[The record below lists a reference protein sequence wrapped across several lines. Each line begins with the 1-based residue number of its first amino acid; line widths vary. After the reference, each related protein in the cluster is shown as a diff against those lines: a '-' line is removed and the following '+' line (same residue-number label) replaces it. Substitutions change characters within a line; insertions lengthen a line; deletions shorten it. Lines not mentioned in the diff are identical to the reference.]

1 MKRELAGLLAGVSL
15 LLCACTPTGENTSL
29 AKEQSTRYG
38 QINTDGSAV
47 VISSDNTVRTISADA
62 QTVLHTQDG
71 KYVSVLEKDGV
82 LTVYEGEE
90 KKYEDISVDSIRSMT
105 EDALL
110 FSKGDS
116 FRPSSVAS
124 ATEAPAPAEKENEE
138 TKQDYM
144 VYRYTFSDGQVF
156 SVKNPNGIRSSD
168 KGSAL
173 LYYRVSDAEKSSL
186 YLVKPNSSE
195 SEPLTSTPKNISL
208 VGINSSGTVCSWLE
222 SYGNEYT
229 LYLYSN
235 GEKEKIL
242 TCDSSYLSY
251 NMYFNEAETLAVLRS
266 SNNNEIAIWTQ
277 ADGIQKVKLPDI
289 TNYMLLTDQGGFY
302 GSPNVTPEIFYVGTT
317 VEPNLYNLYAV
328 GTDGSRE
335 KLVSNITDADIRQ
348 GQLYYI
354 KEDGTLY
361 TGKLASGKLS
371 EETRIADSVC
381 DLVVS
386 PNGKTVVY
394 ARDGG
399 NDQLAAIYYYTVGQ
413 DKPVRITPEG
423 YCRST
428 YYSYSGYG
436 TYTMPAY
443 FSADGKSIFYFS
455 DPYQVDNSSTYTTTL
470 MQYTIS
476 KDESTRIVSD
486 ILPQL
491 DSTYT
496 GYVVDENA
504 LRYYRFIESTDDYGN
519 IFDLMLWNGTES
531 TVLARDLKK

>member
-29 AKEQSTRYG
+29 AKKQSTRSG

-62 QTVLHTQDG
+62 QRVLHTQDG

-90 KKYEDISVDSIRSMT
+90 KKYEDTSVDSIRGMT

-116 FRPSSVAS
+116 FSPSSVAS
-124 ATEAPAPAEKENEE
+124 ATEAPAEKENEE

-156 SVKNPNGIRSSD
+156 SVKNPNGIRFSD

-173 LYYRVSDAEKSSL
+173 LYYRVSDTGKSSL

-195 SEPLTSTPKNISL
+195 SELLTSTPKNISL

-222 SYGNEYT
+222 SDGNEYT

-251 NMYFNEAETLAVLRS
+251 YMYFNEAETLAVLRS
-266 SNNNEIAIWTQ
+266 YNNNEIAIWTQ

-302 GSPNVTPEIFYVGTT
+302 DSPDVTPEIFYVGTA
-317 VEPNLYNLYAV
+317 VETNLYNLYAV

-335 KLVSNITDADIRQ
+335 KLVSNIIDADIRQ

-423 YCRST
+423 YCRYT

-519 IFDLMLWNGTES
+519 IFDFMLWNGTES
-531 TVLARDLKK
+531 TVLARDLKN